1 MKGRQMVTIGE
12 QRMWHD
18 ISAGARAL
26 VKIADA
32 IQKIVDAEYS
42 DPEPEKDDLPLTKS
56 AWRSE
61 VASGKTEL
69 GFDDWLIG
77 RRDA

>member
-32 IQKIVDAEYS
+32 IQKIADEIATAP
-42 DPEPEKDDLPLTKS
+42 DTQGDLPLTHA
-56 AWRSE
+56 AWKSE
-61 VASGKTEL
+61 VMANKTEL
-69 GFDDWLIG
+69 GFNDWLSG
-77 RRDA
+77 RRSV